1 MLQAV
6 QNTDTVTLVGYL
18 DAVSSDGHWRLYKDP
33 AVELYVQVRV
43 DDVVEVSSADP
54 GQSRISVRRDAGV
67 VWHESMPASIFDS
80 DPTTTPRGFKW
91 PRP

>member
-1 MLQAV
+1 MLQAA
-6 QNTDTVTLVGYL
+6 QNTETVTLVGYL

-33 AVELYVQVRV
+33 AVELYVEVRV
-43 DDVVEVSSADP
+43 GDIVEVSSAEP

-67 VWHESMPASIFDS
+67 VWHESMPASAFGTG
-80 DPTTTPRGFKW
+80 PTTPRGYKW